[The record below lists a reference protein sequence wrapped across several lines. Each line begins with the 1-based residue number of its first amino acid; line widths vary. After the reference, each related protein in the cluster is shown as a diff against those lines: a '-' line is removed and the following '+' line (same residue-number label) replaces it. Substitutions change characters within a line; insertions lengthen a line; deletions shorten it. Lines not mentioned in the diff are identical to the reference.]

1 MILYFVNLDKITTLS
16 LKESISNNSV
26 NLLVII
32 L

>member
-1 MILYFVNLDKITTLS
+1 MLYFVNLDKITTLS

>member
-1 MILYFVNLDKITTLS
+1 MMLYFVNLDKITTLS